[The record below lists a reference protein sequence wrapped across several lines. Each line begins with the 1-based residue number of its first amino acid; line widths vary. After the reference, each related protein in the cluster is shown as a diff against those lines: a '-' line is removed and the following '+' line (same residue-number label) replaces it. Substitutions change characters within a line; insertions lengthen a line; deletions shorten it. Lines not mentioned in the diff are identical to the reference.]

1 MKNNG
6 FYLLR
11 ELQRT
16 GRSIFT
22 VADAQCLLKGS
33 RPAVMAMINR
43 LRQNGLIVTLTN
55 GLYAILQPTEQTHG
69 LQPLRVL
76 DSLMRYLGTG
86 YYVGLLSAANH
97 WGAAHHKP
105 QILQVITAQ
114 RHFLKRLK
122 KLKME
127 FYLKK
132 NFPKVGVLS
141 AKTPF
146 GYHQISTPELTA
158 LDVITYETRS
168 GGFNNVCLVV
178 RDLITSMQEKSL
190 LVCCKNYDTLSSI
203 QRLGYMMEAY
213 RAPKKL
219 YAPLKQ
225 WIRNQM
231 RLPIPLYAKEKRK
244 GHIHQD
250 WKIIENV
257 PLEFEE

>member
-1 MKNNG
+1 MINKG
-6 FYLLR
+6 FHLLQ

-16 GRSIFT
+16 GRSVFT
-22 VADAQCLLKGS
+22 VAEAQSVLKGS
-33 RPAVMAMINR
+33 RPAVMAILNR
-43 LRQNGLIVTLTN
+43 LRQNHLIVTLTN

-76 DSLMRYLGTG
+76 DLLMKHLDTG

-114 RHFLKRLK
+114 RHFLRRLED
-122 KLKME
+122 LRME

-132 NFPKVGVLS
+132 TFPSMGILS

-146 GYHQISTPELTA
+146 GYHQISAPELTA

-178 RDLITSMQEKSL
+178 RDLMASMQEKSL
-190 LVCCKNYDTLSSI
+190 LDCGKNYGTVSSV
-203 QRLGYMMEAY
+203 QKLGYMMEMFG
-213 RAPKKL
+213 APKKL
-219 YAPLKQ
+219 YEPLKK
-225 WIRNQM
+225 WIRDQAGS
-231 RLPIPLYAKEKRK
+231 PIPLYAKGERK
-244 GHIHQD
+244 GPIHQD

-257 PLEFEE
+257 SLELEE